1 MQAITGTLI
10 EPAPAARPL
19 VIALPPAGGGYVIG
33 HPVAPAYLNGEVVEG
48 AGPPKGVALA
58 PSPGSEYEYTYVNN
72 VPMPV
77 EPTRGVSKTCIA
89 EEERLT

>member
-19 VIALPPAGGGYVIG
+19 VIALPPASGGYVIG

-48 AGPPKGVALA
+48 VALA
-58 PSPGSEYEYTYVNN
+58 PAPGSEYEYTYVNN